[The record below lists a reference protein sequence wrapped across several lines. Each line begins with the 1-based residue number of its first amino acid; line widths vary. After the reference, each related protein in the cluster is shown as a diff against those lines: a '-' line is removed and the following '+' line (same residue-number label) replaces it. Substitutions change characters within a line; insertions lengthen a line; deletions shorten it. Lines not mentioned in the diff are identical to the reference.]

1 MQTDFRDGQCAAR
14 LILTFYISYKLIKR
28 ILFVIFANP
37 HRDRIMRSIF
47 IKEINSF
54 FSSIVGYV
62 AILVFLIFCS
72 LFLWIIPNYSMLEYG
87 YASMERFFD
96 IAPWLLLL
104 LVPAVTMRSFAD
116 EFRTGTIEWLSTKP
130 VSDTEIILGKY
141 FATVVLIIFALLPT
155 LVYVYTIDN
164 LSYSDISIDTGAI
177 IGSYIGLFFL
187 AATFGAVGIFCSSLT
202 ANQVVGFLI
211 SLFACFLLY
220 TGFEQ
225 LSKLPKFS
233 EGIDYYLSMVGMEFH
248 YNSISR
254 GLIDTRDVVYF
265 VSVIFLFVSLT
276 RYNLAARTRSGGN
289 IG

>member
-1 MQTDFRDGQCAAR
+1 
-14 LILTFYISYKLIKR
+14 
-28 ILFVIFANP
+28 
-37 HRDRIMRSIF
+37 MRSIY

-62 AILVFLIFCS
+62 ALLVFLVACG
-72 LFLWIIPNYSMLEYG
+72 LFLWIIPNYSILEYG
-87 YASMERFFD
+87 YATMERFFD

-130 VSDTEIILGKY
+130 VSSLDIIMGKY
-141 FATVVLIIFALLPT
+141 LATVTLIVLAILPT
-155 LVYVYTIDN
+155 FIYVYTISN
-164 LSYSDISIDTGAI
+164 LSYIDIGLDTGAI
-177 IGSYIGLFFL
+177 AGSYIGLFFL
-187 AATFGAVGIFCSSLT
+187 AATFGAVGVFCSSLT
-202 ANQVVGFLI
+202 ANQVAGFLI
-211 SLFACFLLY
+211 ALFSCYVLY

-254 GLIDTRDVVYF
+254 GLIDSRDVVYF
-265 VSVIFLFVSLT
+265 LSVIVFFISLT
-276 RYNLAARTRSGGN
+276 RFSLSYRTRGVGV
-289 IG
+289 

>member
-1 MQTDFRDGQCAAR
+1 
-14 LILTFYISYKLIKR
+14 
-28 ILFVIFANP
+28 
-37 HRDRIMRSIF
+37 MRSIF

-62 AILVFLIFCS
+62 ALLVFLIACG
-72 LFLWIIPNYSMLEYG
+72 LFLWIIPEYSILEYG
-87 YASMERFFD
+87 YASLDRFFE

-130 VSDTEIILGKY
+130 VTDLDIIVGKY
-141 FATVVLIIFALLPT
+141 LATLALIVFALLPT
-155 LVYVYTIDN
+155 LVYVYTISN
-164 LSYSDISIDTGAI
+164 LSFPDVGLDTGAI

-187 AATFGAVGIFCSSLT
+187 AATFAAVGVFCSSLT

-211 SLFACFLLY
+211 SLLACYLLY

-233 EGIDYYLSMVGMEFH
+233 EGIDYYLSMIGIEFH

-254 GLIDTRDVVYF
+254 GLIDSRDIVYF
-265 VSVIFLFVSLT
+265 LSVIILFIALT
-276 RYNLAARTRSGGN
+276 RFSLSSRTTGVGRMG
-289 IG
+289 

>member
-1 MQTDFRDGQCAAR
+1 
-14 LILTFYISYKLIKR
+14 
-28 ILFVIFANP
+28 
-37 HRDRIMRSIF
+37 MRSIF

-62 AILVFLIFCS
+62 ALLVFLVACS
-72 LFLWIIPNYSMLEYG
+72 LFLWIIPHYSILEYG
-87 YASMERFFD
+87 YASMDRFFE

-130 VSDTEIILGKY
+130 VSDLEIILGKY
-141 FATVVLIIFALLPT
+141 LATVTLIFFALLPT
-155 LVYVYTIDN
+155 LIYVYTIDN
-164 LSYSDISIDTGAI
+164 LSFVDIDIDTGGI

-187 AATFGAVGIFCSSLT
+187 AATFAAVGVFCSSLT

-211 SLFACFLLY
+211 SLLACYVLY

-233 EGIDYYLSMVGMEFH
+233 EGIDYYLSMAGMEFH

-254 GLIDTRDVVYF
+254 GLIDSRDVVYF
-265 VSVIFLFVSLT
+265 LSVIALFVSLT
-276 RYNLAARTRSGGN
+276 RYSLSARTRGAGG
-289 IG
+289 IA

>member
-1 MQTDFRDGQCAAR
+1 
-14 LILTFYISYKLIKR
+14 
-28 ILFVIFANP
+28 
-37 HRDRIMRSIF
+37 MRCIF

-62 AILVFLIFCS
+62 ALLVFLVACG
-72 LFLWIIPNYSMLEYG
+72 LFLWIIPEYSILGYG
-87 YASMERFFD
+87 YASLDRFFA

-130 VSDTEIILGKY
+130 VTDIEIILGKY
-141 FATVVLIIFALLPT
+141 FATLALIVFALLPT
-155 LVYVYTIDN
+155 LIYVFTISN
-164 LSYSDISIDTGAI
+164 LSFPDVGLDTGALT
-177 IGSYIGLFFL
+177 GSYIGLFLL
-187 AATFGAVGIFCSSLT
+187 AATFAAVGVFCSSLT

-211 SLFACFLLY
+211 SLMACYLLY

-233 EGIDYYLSMVGMEFH
+233 EGIDYYLSMTGMEFH

-254 GLIDTRDVVYF
+254 GLIDTRDIVYF
-265 VSVIFLFVSLT
+265 LSIIALFVSLT
-276 RYNLAARTRSGGN
+276 RFSLNRRK
-289 IG
+289 